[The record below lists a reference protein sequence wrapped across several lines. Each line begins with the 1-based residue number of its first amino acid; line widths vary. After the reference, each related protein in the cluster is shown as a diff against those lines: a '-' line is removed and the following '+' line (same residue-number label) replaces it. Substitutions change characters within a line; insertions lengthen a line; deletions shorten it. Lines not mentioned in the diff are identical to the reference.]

1 MLKYDQQTPIDG
13 QTKGRHEGRH
23 TRQKPAGD
31 TSSGGIGIVQL
42 KLSYTSTTTL
52 VCVGY
57 RTKRGVP
64 QEGLRGETSR
74 IHHGCRCQCRWQARG
89 VLLLRAHADHNYCC
103 RAETKNVFSRPF
115 SLRCVNKRS
124 DHYYYCCSGHKPD
137 DKNKHNSCH
146 GSFDRL
152 PAAKSS
158 TETSRQNRRQRGRI
172 KSSHVKSC
180 HQPSTRL
187 ATSVASPKEPAS
199 TAIRPPGDDK
209 KKNAKTTA
217 TQLWCKPTLLSYGR
231 AIYPQ
236 VVLQVAFLGPQTGS
250 QGVGQLPEQHRRLHQ
265 T

>member
-1 MLKYDQQTPIDG
+1 MTGRRKAGTKAGTQDKTSRGHKQWRDRNRSAQAFVYKYDHSRLRRVPHENVELHRRGSVVRQVAYTTAAAASAVGRREASSCSGLTPI
-13 QTKGRHEGRH
+13 
-23 TRQKPAGD
+23 
-31 TSSGGIGIVQL
+31 
-42 KLSYTSTTTL
+42 
-52 VCVGY
+52 
-57 RTKRGVP
+57 
-64 QEGLRGETSR
+64 
-74 IHHGCRCQCRWQARG
+74 
-89 VLLLRAHADHNYCC
+89 NYCC